1 MVRRRSQGCLR
12 YATYSLYM
20 FSNFR
25 TGQEATVTRFCTL
38 TDFNQDTRRVRD
50 HMRHSLDDTV
60 PAKMAGR
67 YLNNEVFKIIRFQQF
82 NRHTAFTGAH
92 AHRQAAF
99 LIEIA
104 DSQGHSFPSTGRQ
117 RTDGHIGENQ
127 RINPIH
133 GRSLRFLHQLAVLDF
148 KGQVFSGQYPAK
160 RSADVKGMTGSV
172 QRRVSHLGDTAHH
185 NAVQRALSVEV
196 GTAAPLDGAVILREQ
211 GLAGICI
218 AHRTDGI
225 IRANLFTHA
234 TATAEIRE
242 AGHLLDDGS
251 CDMRMFRFRL
261 AAFRN
266 RERLLLHLYLD
277 GLEGTPRYA
286 AAAHGTALCVI
297 FDFPRQVIDADILC
311 FYCFH
316 LCTSRSL
323 SITTISRSLG

>member
-1 MVRRRSQGCLR
+1 
-12 YATYSLYM
+12 
-20 FSNFR
+20 
-25 TGQEATVTRFCTL
+25 
-38 TDFNQDTRRVRD
+38 
-50 HMRHSLDDTV
+50 MRHRLDDTV
-60 PAKMAGR
+60 PAEMTGSN
-67 YLNNEVFKIIRFQQF
+67 LDNEVFEIIRFQKF
-82 NRHTAFTGAH
+82 NRHTAFTRAH
-92 AHRQAAF
+92 AHRQTAF

-104 DSQGHSFPSTGRQ
+104 DSQRHGLPCAGRQ
-117 RTDGHIGENQ
+117 CADRHIGENQ

-133 GRSLRFLHQLAVLDF
+133 GWSLRFLHQLAVLDF

-160 RSADVKGMTGSV
+160 RSANVKGMTCSV

-261 AAFRN
+261 AALSN
-266 RERLLLHLYLD
+266 RQRLFLHLNLD
-277 GLEGTPRYA
+277 GLEGTTSHA